1 MASPYRVDAGS
12 FELFADFC
20 RDAHRPD
27 VVGVDEADDV
37 VDISARP
44 GNEHWSVNRAG
55 RSVDFTIA
63 ASVPGGFEVGATC
76 ELWGILP
83 RAGLWE
89 DCPWEPYEW
98 SVEEMCAAYFGLVRA
113 LLSADG
119 RLRLEYD
126 AGALKSVAIELLRPD
141 GWFVFDEIMF
151 KRRPHSLLPHE
162 VILQNSHLPSRHP
175 FGGLIPTVMGTY
187 PWSKGC

>member
-1 MASPYRVDAGS
+1 MAEDLLEF
-12 FELFADFC
+12 FENMARSLC
-20 RDAHRPD
+20 SAH
-27 VVGVDEADDV
+27 A
-37 VDISARP
+37 SL
-44 GNEHWSVNRAG
+44 NEHWSVNRAG

-175 FGGLIPTVMGTY
+175 FAGLIPRHGHLPLEQGLLMTGWRPMR
-187 PWSKGC
+187 S